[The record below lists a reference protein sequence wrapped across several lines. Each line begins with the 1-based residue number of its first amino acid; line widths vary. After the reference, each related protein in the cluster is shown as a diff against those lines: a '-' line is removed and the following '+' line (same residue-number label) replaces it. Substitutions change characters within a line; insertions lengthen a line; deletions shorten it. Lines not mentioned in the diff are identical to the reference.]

1 MKKREGRM
9 LQTADVCRR
18 YGIPRMTLYRWCASE
33 EEAFPKPI
41 KIGRRNYYDETEIL
55 KWELRRAGL
64 NPDLPESIKGYEVV
78 SSLITDYDELVKAL
92 RKQRERQKM
101 TVMEVDARSGMQ
113 EGYTSK
119 LENYRKVNGRG
130 MGPETFP
137 LWLGALRVAVVLI
150 ELPKTTRNFK
160 AKATPAIGD
169 LIEIDDV
176 EAA

>member
-1 MKKREGRM
+1 MKRREGRM
-9 LQTADVCRR
+9 LQTTDVCQR
-18 YGIPRMTLYRWCASE
+18 YGIPRMTLYRWCAS

-64 NPDLPESIKGYEVV
+64 NPDLPESVRGYEVV

-101 TVMEVDARSGMQ
+101 TVLEVDARSGMQ

-119 LENYRKVNGRG
+119 LENYRKANGRG

-150 ELPKTTRNFK
+150 ELPRTTRNFK
-160 AKATPAIGD
+160 AKATAAIGD
-169 LIEIDDV
+169 LIEFDHA
-176 EAA
+176 ETA